1 MERIGQIRIRIAGH
15 TGGLHRPVQKLG
27 DTLISFPDPPRGK
40 RNANEYC
47 PAAPKKQSPRRGWLF
62 FALRADSNVYRK
74 PRWGFRRPVQTLV
87 CSSVSFRAAREKKC
101 KRILPSSSGAHPAQ
115 GCAVV
120 RSGLL
125 IDTIPLSFACP
136 KERGKEND
144 TQEGKISF
152 SPPPEN
158 LPH

>member
-1 MERIGQIRIRIAGH
+1 MQTNTAQQLRGASSPK
-15 TGGLHRPVQKLG
+15 GLR
-27 DTLISFPDPPRGK
+27 
-40 RNANEYC
+40 C
-47 PAAPKKQSPRRGWLF
+47 F
-62 FALRADSNVYRK
+62 FVLPADSNVYRK

-87 CSSVSFRAAREKKC
+87 CSSVSFHAAREKKR
-101 KRILPSSSGAHPAQ
+101 KRILPGSSGAHPAQ

-158 LPH
+158 LPLRTSMKMMERKSISLHHLLPSSNRRSHCF